1 MSKMVEFLKTFL
13 KLSIHACQHQALYC
27 GVVIHFSEIDVIIVL
42 LCILY
47 GIFWKRCY
55 ENTVLLS
62 NFEDKPISRNQSAWL
77 PLFVASVSFSS
88 IGPKLKAMLLRAIS
102 QQRYKQ
108 IDLDMVQ
115 N

>member
-1 MSKMVEFLKTFL
+1 MVKFLKTFL

-27 GVVIHFSEIDVIIVL
+27 GVVIHFSDIDVLIVL

-47 GIFWKRCY
+47 GSWWKRFY
-55 ENTVLLS
+55 ENIVLLS
-62 NFEDKPISRNQSAWL
+62 NFEDKPKLRNQSAWL
-77 PLFVASVSFSS
+77 PLFVASTYFSI
-88 IGPKLKAMLLRAIS
+88 IGPKLKALLLRAIS
-102 QQRYKQ
+102 LQQYKQ